1 MTNQDRL
8 LLIIPAYNEAGNIE
22 KVITGL
28 NEKYDYIIVNDGSM
42 DDTAKICKE
51 KQYNI
56 LDLPIN
62 LGLAGAFQTAL
73 QHAYERGYDYVIQF
87 DGDGQHRPEYIGGML
102 ETAKEKGY
110 NIVIGSRFVTKKKP
124 FALRMIGS
132 RMISFFI
139 QLVTGNKILDPTSGM
154 RLFDRSVMK
163 RMAYEADMAPEP
175 DTVAYLLRCGAKIGE
190 YPVEMGG
197 RELGES
203 YLNFA
208 NSIKYMWRICF
219 SILFLHII
227 RERKEL

>member
-1 MTNQDRL
+1 MKKL

-22 KVITGL
+22 KVVTEL
-28 NEKYDYIIVNDGSM
+28 NGEYDYIIANDGSM

-51 KQYNI
+51 KNYNI
-56 LDLPIN
+56 LDIPIN
-62 LGLAGAFQTAL
+62 LGLAGAFQTAM
-73 QHAYERGYDYVIQF
+73 QYAYEKGYDYAIQF

-102 ETAKEKGY
+102 KLAKEKGY
-110 NIVIGSRFVTKKKP
+110 NIVIGSRFVTGKKP
-124 FALRMIGS
+124 FNSRMIGS
-132 RMISFFI
+132 RIISI
-139 QLVTGNKILDPTSGM
+139 LIKLVTGIKIQDPTSGM

-163 RMAYEADMAPEP
+163 RMAYEANMAPEP
-175 DTVAYLLRCGAKIGE
+175 DTVAYLMKCGAKVGE

-197 RELGES
+197 REFGES

-219 SILFLHII
+219 SILLLHAI